1 MVFFSSSDNRGPIS
15 KTHRTYAVP
24 FDEKLRK
31 KKKFKKILNKSG
43 GLHQNTIIKKFRNYH
58 KLFHIEPKMDL
69 KDNAMF
75 ICREGEIWRTAKIN
89 QDLKCYHLHHGD
101 SYLKLGPFLIEEK
114 SINPLII
121 LFKDIFHQ
129 NEIQYFKSIAQ
140 ENLRRSTFG
149 GLDEKKKGNHGR
161 YV

>member
-1 MVFFSSSDNRGPIS
+1 MS

-31 KKKFKKILNKSG
+31 KKKFKKILKSG
-43 GLHQNTIIKKFRNYH
+43 GNQNVIRKFRDYH
-58 KLFHIEPKMDL
+58 KLFHVESKMDL

-89 QDLKCYHLHHGD
+89 QDFKCYLLHHGD
-101 SYLKLGPFLIEEK
+101 PYLKLGPFLVEEK
-114 SINPLII
+114 SINPLIL
-121 LFKDIFHQ
+121 LFKDIFHP

-161 YV
+161 